1 MMGEEMANMMS
12 QMMGG
17 WWGFGPMWF
26 GGLFSLL
33 LLALLIVAVVLA
45 VRYLTGWPRGDAGP
59 GGGRALEILKERYAR
74 GEIGKDEFETMR
86 RDLA

>member
-1 MMGEEMANMMS
+1 MMGPDMGGMMT

-33 LLALLIVAVVLA
+33 LLALLIAAVVLV
-45 VRYLTGWPRGDAGP
+45 VRYLAGGSRGDAGAR
-59 GGGRALEILKERYAR
+59 GGRALEILKERYAR
-74 GEIGKDEFETMR
+74 GEIGKEEFEAMR